1 MAEESFQERTEQAT
15 PKRRDEARKKGQI
28 AKSKEL
34 ASVAV
39 LISGIM
45 TFFWGGALFFQQS
58 ANMLRYYMGN
68 AAGIR
73 ISTGNISMIGANAIR
88 HFALMTGPLF
98 LILVFIA
105 LAANY
110 LQVGTLLSFE
120 AIKPKFSKIN
130 PLEGLKRLFSA
141 QAVAE
146 LIKSLLK
153 ITIVGVIAFETI
165 RGEMK
170 HLLPLIDQA
179 PVQIFLYMCNVSF
192 SMFWKTCLIIAG
204 LAVLDFIFQRW
215 EFEKSLRMTKQ
226 EIKEEYK
233 QTEGD
238 PQIRARIR
246 SIQRE
251 MARRRMMAAVPEAD
265 VVITNPT
272 HLAVALKY
280 ESGKMDAPQ
289 VLAKGAG
296 LIAERIKEIAREN
309 GIPTI
314 ENKPLAQGLFK
325 LVKVGMTIPE
335 DLYQA
340 VAEVLAYVYRMKA
353 KGAGRR

>member
-15 PKRRDEARKKGQI
+15 PKRREEARKKGQV

-45 TFFWGGALFFQQS
+45 TFFWGGALFFQQ
-58 ANMLRYYMGN
+58 ATIMLRYYMGN
-68 AAGIR
+68 AANIR
-73 ISTGNISMIGANAIR
+73 ISTSNIGMVGINAVR
-88 HFALMTGPLF
+88 HFALMTGPIF
-98 LILVFIA
+98 LILLFISI
-105 LAANY
+105 AANY
-110 LQVGTLLSFE
+110 LQVGPLLSFE

-130 PLEGLKRLFSA
+130 PLEGMKRLFSA

-153 ITIVGVIAFETI
+153 ITIVGIIAFETI
-165 RGEMK
+165 AGETK

-179 PVQIFLYMCNVSF
+179 PIQIFLYMCNVSF
-192 SMFWKTCLIIAG
+192 SMFWKTCLVIAG
-204 LAVLDFIFQRW
+204 LAVLDFIFQKW

-280 ESGKMDAPQ
+280 ESGKMEAPQ

-296 LIAERIKEIAREN
+296 FVAEKIKEIAMEN
-309 GIPTI
+309 RIPII
-314 ENKPLAQGLFK
+314 ENKPLAQSLFK

-335 DLYQA
+335 NLYQA

-353 KGAGRR
+353 NDSRRR